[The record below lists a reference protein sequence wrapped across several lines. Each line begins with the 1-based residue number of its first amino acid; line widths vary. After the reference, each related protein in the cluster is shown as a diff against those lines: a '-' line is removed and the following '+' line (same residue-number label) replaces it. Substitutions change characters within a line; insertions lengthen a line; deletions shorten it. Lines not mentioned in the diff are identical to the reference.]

1 MYQEAINDNVR
12 MVDNWDRGGFL
23 VYYPKCHLCGKE
35 IACDSYSSKKTYTC
49 KSCKLKLDFL
59 KSENGK
65 LQNEQEKEK
74 KYKYAVSRIEKARK
88 VYKDDYSYTFKRVY
102 EHLFRKGWF
111 QSTEE
116 IIVACELL
124 FNKVKVRHQVKIGN
138 YRADFVLPEEKIVL
152 EVDGKVF
159 HDKTKRDSEWVRDT
173 FILLSLGEGWE
184 VIRIS
189 DKFVNENIGLIFSS
203 VKHRKK
209 ELERVRGRNKG
220 SLPKWHL
227 YKRYID
233 DIRYKDP
240 YLEP

>member
-1 MYQEAINDNVR
+1 MFQEAIKDNVR
-12 MVDNWDRGGFL
+12 MVDNWDKGGFKI
-23 VYYPKCHLCGKE
+23 YYPKCHLCGSE

-49 KSCKLKLDFL
+49 KSCKHKLDFL
-59 KSENGK
+59 ESENGR

-74 KYKYAVSRIEKARK
+74 KYHKAVLRIEKARK
-88 VYKDDYSYTFKRVY
+88 IYKEDYSYAFKRIY

-138 YRADFVLPEEKIVL
+138 YRADFVLPDEKIVL
-152 EVDGKVF
+152 EVDGKIF
-159 HDKTKRDSEWVRDT
+159 HDKSKRDAEWVRDT
-173 FILLSLGEGWE
+173 FILLTLGEGWE
-184 VIRIS
+184 VIRVS
-189 DKFVNENIGLIFSS
+189 DKFVNENIGLILSS
-203 VKHRKK
+203 VKRRKK
-209 ELERVRGRNKG
+209 ELERVREQNKG

-233 DIRYKDP
+233 NIGFKDS

>member
-1 MYQEAINDNVR
+1 MYQDAIKDGVRTINKWDDGYFNV
-12 MVDNWDRGGFL
+12 F
-23 VYYPKCHLCGKE
+23 YPKCHICGE
-35 IACDSYSSKKTYTC
+35 EVLSYSYSSKKTYTC
-49 KSCKLKLDFL
+49 KSCKEKLG
-59 KSENGK
+59 SGK
-65 LQNEQEKEK
+65 PQTDEDKEK
-74 KYKYAVSRIEKARK
+74 RFIKAVSRIEKAR
-88 VYKDDYSYTFKRVY
+88 RVY
-102 EHLFRKGWF
+102 EENYSFTFDRIHEHIFRKGWF

-152 EVDGKVF
+152 EVDGKIF

-209 ELERVRGRNKG
+209 ELERVRDRNKG